1 MTDLIK
7 AADAL
12 ANRFEMVADDIAN
25 CRDVEPNAFA
35 ASLLALTAYRQARES
50 ADGVKVKPLV
60 WRDEGVRY
68 TSGDY
73 AIEVCGYG
81 QNGIWHL
88 TFYGAEIAVS
98 SAKNS
103 LSHLKRKA
111 WNHHVSYIKAALED

>member
-12 ANRFEMVADDIAN
+12 AEAVNEQLSYMDLCGDKGDLERNM
-25 CRDVEPNAFA
+25 RNAL
-35 ASLLALTAYRQARES
+35 SAYRQAREN

-73 AIEVCGYG
+73 EIEVCGYG

-98 SAKNS
+98 SAKNF

-111 WNHHVSYIKAALED
+111 WNHHEARIKAAVAT